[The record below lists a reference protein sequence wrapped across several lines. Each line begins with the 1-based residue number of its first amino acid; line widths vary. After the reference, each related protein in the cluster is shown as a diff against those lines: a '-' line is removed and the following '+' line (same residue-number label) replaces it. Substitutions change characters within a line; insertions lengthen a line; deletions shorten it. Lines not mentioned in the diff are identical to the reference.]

1 MLGDYSKVVYLHS
14 NNNNNKKNVQL
25 KTSFDI
31 NQNVCLLN
39 HL

>member
-1 MLGDYSKVVYLHS
+1 MLGDYSKVVYLH
-14 NNNNNKKNVQL
+14 NNNNNNKNVQL